1 MRQTRTSGLCGAKVR
16 PQSQEET
23 IAMLCGAVLPLWR
36 LLASLLVAPQVAE
49 ETSAEWIPHTRSP
62 LGARRTRELAR
73 RGAFPGARKVG
84 RRWLIPRTVLNAYVE
99 REGLAPLANDN
110 GDEGA
115 NDAVRDLA
123 AKLGYTLSPPTSC
136 TRRRAR

>member
-1 MRQTRTSGLCGAKVR
+1 MRPQAEEEVIALLCGVA
-16 PQSQEET
+16 
-23 IAMLCGAVLPLWR
+23 LPLWR
-36 LLASLLVAPQVAE
+36 LLAWLMRPQAAE

-62 LGARRTRELAR
+62 LGARRTRELAL

-84 RRWLIPRTVLNAYVE
+84 RIWLIPRGALNAYVE
-99 REGLAPLANDN
+99 REGAAPSANDN

-123 AKLGYTLSPPTSC
+123 ADLGYTLAPSATGA
-136 TRRRAR
+136 RRRSR